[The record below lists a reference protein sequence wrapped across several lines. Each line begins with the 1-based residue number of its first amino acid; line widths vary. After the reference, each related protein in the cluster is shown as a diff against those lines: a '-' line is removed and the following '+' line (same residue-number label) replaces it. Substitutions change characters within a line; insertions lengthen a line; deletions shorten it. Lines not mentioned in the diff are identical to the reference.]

1 MVNLYALALEIS
13 QLITQGMKPSTLA
26 TASCLLMRWK
36 ENLVKQQEYT
46 ANLLLL
52 LTAAIWG
59 FAFVAQRVGMEYIG
73 PFTFN
78 GVRFALGSLSLT
90 PLLLY
95 EYHSRQKSA
104 AVSQPQQS
112 ALLPGV
118 LAGTVLFVGAS
129 LQQVA
134 LVYTT
139 AGKAAFLTSLYLI
152 LVPLMGLFFKHV
164 ISGSTWAGAL
174 LAACGVY
181 LLSVTEQFSVAYGDS
196 LALAGAI
203 FWALHILI
211 IDYFSRRVNVL
222 QLSCIQFIICS
233 VLSLGVALVFESIA
247 FSALQQA
254 AIPLL
259 YGGIASVGIA
269 YTLQV
274 VGQKNAKPTH
284 AAIILSMETIFAAIG
299 GWLLL
304 QEDMSL
310 RGLLGCALML
320 AGMLL
325 PQLDQARVPAAS
337 N

>member
-1 MVNLYALALEIS
+1 M
-13 QLITQGMKPSTLA
+13 
-26 TASCLLMRWK
+26 
-36 ENLVKQQEYT
+36 KQQEFT

-59 FAFVAQRVGMEYIG
+59 LAFVAQRVGMEHMG

-78 GVRFALGSLSLT
+78 GVRFALGSLSLA
-90 PLLLY
+90 PLLVY
-95 EYHSRQKSA
+95 EYCSRQKVATAPRSE
-104 AVSQPQQS
+104 QS

-118 LAGTVLFVGAS
+118 LAGAALFIGAS
-129 LQQVA
+129 LQQIA

-139 AGKAAFLTSLYLI
+139 AGKAAFLTSLYLV
-152 LVPLMGLFFKHV
+152 LVPLLGLFFKHV
-164 ISGSTWAGAL
+164 ISGSTWAGAI

-181 LLSVTEQFSVAYGDS
+181 LLSVTEQFAVAYGDS

-211 IDYFSRRVNVL
+211 IGHFSRRVNVL

-233 VLSLGVALVFESIA
+233 VLSLGVALAFESITLE
-247 FSALQQA
+247 ALRQG
-254 AIPLL
+254 AIPLF
-259 YGGIASVGIA
+259 YGGVASVGIA

-284 AAIILSMETIFAAIG
+284 AAIIMSMETIFAAVG

-320 AGMLL
+320 TGMLL
-325 PQLDQARVPAAS
+325 PQLDQARKTSSLPS
-337 N
+337 LKP